1 MPYKKGN
8 LSLNVEEKNGIIY
21 AVMRRLIKS
30 KGYIKIVFIVL
41 IVIAVIILQH
51 RWDLTSFFKPDN
63 IKQWLN
69 DAGSLAPLLYIGI
82 MMAAVVISPIPSLPL
97 DIAAGAFFGPFRG
110 TVYSVIGASAGAVTS
125 FLIAR
130 LLGRELVEKFL
141 GGHINFCSQCSDKLL
156 TKIVFFSRLLPVIS
170 FDVISYGAGLT
181 KMSLK
186 KFIMATFLGMIPLTF
201 VYNYSGSVMV
211 FGKGLT
217 FSLGVFMV
225 LLFFLI
231 PKWLEGKGMMEKMK
245 HE

>member
-1 MPYKKGN
+1 M
-8 LSLNVEEKNGIIY
+8 NVEEKNGIIY

-30 KGYIKIVFIVL
+30 KGYIMIIFIVL
-41 IVIAVIILQH
+41 IVIAVIILQQ
-51 RWDLTSFFKPDN
+51 RWDLASFFKPDN

-97 DIAAGAFFGPFRG
+97 DIAAGAFFGPFLG

>member
-1 MPYKKGN
+1 M
-8 LSLNVEEKNGIIY
+8 IFT
-21 AVMRRLIKS
+21 VMRRS
-30 KGYIKIVFIVL
+30 IKIIFIVL
-41 IVIAVIILQH
+41 IVIAVITLQH
-51 RWDLTSFFKPDN
+51 RWDLASFFKTDN

-97 DIAAGAFFGPFRG
+97 DIAAGAFFGPFLG
-110 TVYSVIGASAGAVTS
+110 TVYSVIGASAGAATS
-125 FLIAR
+125 FVIAR
-130 LLGRELVEKFL
+130 LFGREFVEKFL

-156 TKIVFFSRLLPVIS
+156 TKIVYFSRLLPVIS

-217 FSLGVFMV
+217 FFLGVFMV

-231 PKWLEGKGMMEKMK
+231 PKWIEGKGMMEKMK